1 LTKLSKEIKQSKESH
16 DDIISND
23 LNKDTNNQFESPI
36 HNNNI
41 SSAREFHKHKNLN
54 PIAITIVESN
64 EEHFPSSHYNF
75 NFQSEPNL
83 IDIDKDQ
90 IDQFDLFSDDKS
102 HKSNRS
108 NKSQKTLNN
117 NLNYDFEEEK
127 HDKSSHILN
136 LNNTSVHNYQ
146 IQLCELENEK
156 EELEEKN
163 KDLELKMTENK
174 EIIIDKEQKL
184 SQRVI

>member
-1 LTKLSKEIKQSKESH
+1 MSLNSSTSLTKLSKEIKQSKESH
-16 DDIISND
+16 DDITNND

-64 EEHFPSSHYNF
+64 EEYCPSFHYNF
-75 NFQSEPNL
+75 NSQSEPNL
-83 IDIDKDQ
+83 TDLDKHQ
-90 IDQFDLFSDDKS
+90 IEKFDLFSDDKS
-102 HKSNRS
+102 RKKSN
-108 NKSQKTLNN
+108 NN
-117 NLNYDFEEEK
+117 SNYDFGEEI
-127 HDKSSHILN
+127 HDKSPQNI
-136 LNNTSVHNYQ
+136 NNTSIQNYQ
-146 IQLCELENEK
+146 MQLCELENEK